1 MATVSSNE
9 GVKPA
14 PTGGKAAT
22 AAVVTT
28 GGALAACAACCT
40 LPIAFPALA
49 LGGAGVIMTVLGG
62 AYRLLTVAGLVVV
75 VAAWAWV
82 LFQSRRTGRRPASR
96 TVQGLAVAT
105 VFALLAALWPFI
117 EPVVLGLIR

>member
-1 MATVSSNE
+1 MSPSGEQA
-9 GVKPA
+9 KPA
-14 PTGGKAAT
+14 PAGGKAAT

-49 LGGAGVIMTVLGG
+49 LGGAGAAMTLLGG
-62 AYRLLTVAGLVVV
+62 AYRVLTVAGLVIV

-82 LFQSRRTGRRPASR
+82 LLQSRRAGRGSARR
-96 TVQGLAVAT
+96 TIHGLALAT
-105 VFALLAALWPFI
+105 VFAFLAAVWPFI
-117 EPVVLGLIR
+117 EPVVLGLVR